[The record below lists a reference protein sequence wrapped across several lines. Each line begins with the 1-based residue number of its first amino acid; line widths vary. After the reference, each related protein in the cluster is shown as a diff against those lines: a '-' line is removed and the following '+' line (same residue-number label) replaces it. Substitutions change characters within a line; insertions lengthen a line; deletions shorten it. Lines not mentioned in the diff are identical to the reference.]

1 MQRTSGEA
9 VRNRVMGRSHSVL
22 VVDDEVNVRD
32 LYVDALEA
40 AGHQVTVARDGVDAL
55 ARLRGGSVPCVV
67 LADVNMPRMDG
78 WELSREAARDPQ
90 LSSVP
95 IVMVTGNRMLSFTS
109 PARDKPYSINELDA
123 LVQRSCRL
131 HREEPDSAA
140 G

>member
-1 MQRTSGEA
+1 
-9 VRNRVMGRSHSVL
+9 
-22 VVDDEVNVRD
+22 
-32 LYVDALEA
+32 
-40 AGHQVTVARDGVDAL
+40 
-55 ARLRGGSVPCVV
+55 
-67 LADVNMPRMDG
+67 MDG

-109 PARDKPYSINELDA
+109 PARDKPYSVNELDA

-131 HREEPDSAA
+131 HREEPHREEPDSAV

>member
-1 MQRTSGEA
+1 
-9 VRNRVMGRSHSVL
+9 MGRSHSVL

>member
-1 MQRTSGEA
+1 
-9 VRNRVMGRSHSVL
+9 MGRAHSVL
-22 VVDDEVNVRD
+22 VVDDEVSVRD

-40 AGHQVTVARDGVDAL
+40 AGHQVNVARDGIDAL

-109 PARDKPYSINELDA
+109 PARDKPYSVSELDA

-131 HREEPDSAA
+131 HREEPDSAV

>member
-1 MQRTSGEA
+1 
-9 VRNRVMGRSHSVL
+9 

-131 HREEPDSAA
+131 HREEPDSAV

>member
-1 MQRTSGEA
+1 
-9 VRNRVMGRSHSVL
+9 MGRAHSVL
-22 VVDDEVNVRD
+22 VVDDEASVRD

-55 ARLRGGSVPCVV
+55 DRLRTGAIPCVV

-78 WELSREAARDPQ
+78 WDLSREAARDPQ

-95 IVMVTGNRMLSFTS
+95 VVIVTGNRMLAFTS
-109 PARDKPYSINELDA
+109 PARDKPYSVSELDA

-131 HREEPDSAA
+131 HREDLDRAA
-140 G
+140 C